1 MGTIDSKKL
10 NAALAKAKNIGLV
23 EEPCT
28 IAGCDLVLR
37 SLRAEDYTG
46 VLQDCDG
53 LPEEEY
59 IHRYQKGHLARAI
72 VEVNGVDL
80 RDSRFVEVDEPDA
93 TGAMRKVTLE
103 LHQYLEK
110 HMLATW
116 GKEVVDIAFRKLG
129 DVLELAEQ
137 RAKTGVN
144 FIVPDE
150 SEEQKYR
157 RLLLEARALEKDMP
171 ATLLDKILEEHGLV
185 RQSTAEEIKQVKA
198 RTEQLAHEQEAREQ
212 EKTQASAAPPPDAGK
227 AAPVLQEPDAIQPA
241 TPATP
246 PASPATVSR
255 PQRVVD
261 PHATLQ
267 NAIASRKALEVPVVK
282 SEQADNKPAVSRSA
296 VIAALE
302 GTGDAAPDLSTAVS
316 LQQGDVNEVIEIK
329 QAPIDL
335 QAAHAIV
342 DNPPIAGINPRFRPQ
357 QKA

>member
-1 MGTIDSKKL
+1 VGTIDSKKL

-23 EEPCT
+23 EEACT

-80 RDSRFVEVDEPDA
+80 RDSRFVTVDEVDP
-93 TGAMRKVTLE
+93 TTKVVRPVTLE
-103 LHQYLEK
+103 LHQYLMK
-110 HMLATW
+110 HMLDTW

-129 DVLELAEQ
+129 DVLEVAERQ
-137 RAKTGVN
+137 AKTGVS
-144 FIVPDE
+144 FMTPDE
-150 SEEQKYR
+150 TDEQKYR
-157 RLLLEARALEKDMP
+157 RLLLEARAVEKELP
-171 ATLLDKILEEHGLV
+171 ASLLDKILEEHGLM
-185 RQSTAEEIKQVKA
+185 RHSTAEEIKRA
-198 RTEQLAHEQEAREQ
+198 MIRTDQLAREQEAREQ
-212 EKTQASAAPPPDAGK
+212 KAEEQEAQPPAA
-227 AAPVLQEPDAIQPA
+227 PA
-241 TPATP
+241 TPEPAASADVATP
-246 PASPATVSR
+246 EASVAPASATATTRPSR
-255 PQRVVD
+255 LID

-282 SEQADNKPAVSRSA
+282 SEQNDSKPTRSA
-296 VIAALE
+296 AIAALE
-302 GTGDAAPDLSTAVS
+302 GVGDATPDLSTAVS
-316 LQQGDVNEVIEIK
+316 QQSGDASEVIEIK
-329 QAPIDL
+329 SAPVDL

-357 QKA
+357 QKV